1 MLRRTSLALMAATL
15 LGLDIGGACMSPAT
29 MTLEAHPRLNDS
41 EYALLQ
47 TEAERF
53 AERLGCLGLA
63 IELRSHSPSF
73 FELSTRNKPV
83 LLVDN
88 SGSQLLVVTMSAG
101 EGEEI
106 DLHRWNQQLSA
117 PGRGIENL
125 RLPEHRCPPSDP
137 P

>member
-1 MLRRTSLALMAATL
+1 MAATL
-15 LGLDIGGACMSPAT
+15 LGLVIGGACISPAT
-29 MTLEAHPRLNDS
+29 MTLESHPRLNDS

-53 AERLGCLGLA
+53 AERLGGLGLA

-73 FELSTRNKPV
+73 FELSIRNEPV

-106 DLHRWNQQLSA
+106 DLHCWNQQLSA
-117 PGRGIENL
+117 PGRGNENL

>member
-1 MLRRTSLALMAATL
+1 MAATL
-15 LGLDIGGACMSPAT
+15 LGLVIGGACMPPAT

-63 IELRSHSPSF
+63 IELRSHSPSL
-73 FELSTRNKPV
+73 FELSIRNKPI

-88 SGSQLLVVTMSAG
+88 SGSQLLVVTVSAG
-101 EGEEI
+101 KGEEI

-125 RLPEHRCPPSDP
+125 MLPEHRCPPSDP

>member
-1 MLRRTSLALMAATL
+1 MAAAL
-15 LGLDIGGACMSPAT
+15 LGLVIGGVYMSPAT

-47 TEAERF
+47 TEVERF
-53 AERLGCLGLA
+53 AERLGCSDLA

-73 FELSTRNKPV
+73 FELSIRNKPV

-88 SGSQLLVVTMSAG
+88 AGSQLLAVTMSAG
-101 EGEEI
+101 EGVEI
-106 DLHRWNQQLSA
+106 DLHRWNQQLST
-117 PGRGIENL
+117 PGRGNENL

>member
-15 LGLDIGGACMSPAT
+15 LGLVIGGACMPPAT

-63 IELRSHSPSF
+63 IELRSHSPSL
-73 FELSTRNKPV
+73 FELSIRNKPI

-88 SGSQLLVVTMSAG
+88 SGSQLLVVTVSAG
-101 EGEEI
+101 KGEEI

-125 RLPEHRCPPSDP
+125 MLPEHRCPPSDP

>member
-1 MLRRTSLALMAATL
+1 MAATL
-15 LGLDIGGACMSPAT
+15 LGLVIGGAYMPPAT
-29 MTLEAHPRLNDS
+29 MALEAHPRLNDS

-53 AERLGCLGLA
+53 AERSGCLGLA

-73 FELSTRNKPV
+73 FELSIRNKLI
-83 LLVDN
+83 LLVDY
-88 SGSQLLVVTMSAG
+88 SESRLLVVTVSAG

-106 DLHRWNQQLSA
+106 DLHRWNQQLST

-125 RLPEHRCPPSDP
+125 WLPEHRRPPSDP
-137 P
+137 Q

>member
-1 MLRRTSLALMAATL
+1 MAATL
-15 LGLDIGGACMSPAT
+15 LGLVIGGACMSPAT
-29 MTLEAHPRLNDS
+29 MTLEAHPRLSNS

-47 TEAERF
+47 IEAERF

-63 IELRSHSPSF
+63 IQLRNHSPSF
-73 FELSTRNKPV
+73 FELSVRNTPI

-88 SGSQLLVVTMSAG
+88 SGSQLLVVTMSTG

-117 PGRGIENL
+117 PGRAIENL
-125 RLPEHRCPPSDP
+125 RLPEHRCPPSEP

>member
-1 MLRRTSLALMAATL
+1 
-15 LGLDIGGACMSPAT
+15 
-29 MTLEAHPRLNDS
+29 MTLEAHPRLSDS

-47 TEAERF
+47 TEAGRF

-63 IELRSHSPSF
+63 IELLNHGSSF
-73 FELSTRNKPV
+73 FELSIRNKPI

-101 EGEEI
+101 EGEKI

>member
-1 MLRRTSLALMAATL
+1 MLRRTSLALMASTL
-15 LGLDIGGACMSPAT
+15 LGLVIGGACMSPAT
-29 MTLEAHPRLNDS
+29 MTLEAHPRLSDS

-47 TEAERF
+47 TEAGRF

-63 IELRSHSPSF
+63 IELLNHGSSF
-73 FELSTRNKPV
+73 FELSIRNKPI

-117 PGRGIENL
+117 PGRDIENL

>member
-1 MLRRTSLALMAATL
+1 MAATL
-15 LGLDIGGACMSPAT
+15 LGLVIGGACMSPAT

-63 IELRSHSPSF
+63 IELRSHSPSL
-73 FELSTRNKPV
+73 FELSIRNKPI

-88 SGSQLLVVTMSAG
+88 SGSQLLVVTVSAG

-125 RLPEHRCPPSDP
+125 MLPEHRCPPSDP